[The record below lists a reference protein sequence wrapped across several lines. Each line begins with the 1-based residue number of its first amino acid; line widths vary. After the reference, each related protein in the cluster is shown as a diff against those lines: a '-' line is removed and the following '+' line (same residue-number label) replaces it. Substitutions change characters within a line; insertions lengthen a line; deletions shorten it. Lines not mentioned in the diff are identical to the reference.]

1 MRRLH
6 TAQSNLTTAGLLNIP
21 GTLYCLLYIA
31 LFLGN
36 GAFYFTD
43 LFAQNTD
50 SWLYLAGLLLGA
62 ASIAYVLRSIL
73 RIRKRL
79 RLLGEPDMPA
89 PNG

>member
-1 MRRLH
+1 MIKSLKNRED
-6 TAQSNLTTAGLLNIP
+6 
-21 GTLYCLLYIA
+21 IA

-50 SWLYLAGLLLGA
+50 SWLYLVGAVLGI